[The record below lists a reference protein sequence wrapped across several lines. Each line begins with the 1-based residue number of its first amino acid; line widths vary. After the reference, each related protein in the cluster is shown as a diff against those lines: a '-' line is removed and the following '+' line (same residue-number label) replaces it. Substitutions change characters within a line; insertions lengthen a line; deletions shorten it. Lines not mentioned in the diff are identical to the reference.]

1 MKMTRRGFV
10 GTIGLGSAAGLLS
23 SAGLTSRK
31 QTLAQAESG
40 VFDNGVMQLN
50 QNESARGPGPK
61 TLEAI
66 RQHTTK
72 RVGRGYAPDH
82 VNELRSS
89 IAERVT
95 ESQLTT

>member
-23 SAGLTSRK
+23 SAGLTSRN
-31 QTLAQAESG
+31 ANAASSYESDPAYDG
-40 VFDNGVMQLN
+40 GIMQLN

-61 TLEAI
+61 TMEAI
-66 RQHTTK
+66 RSHVNK

-82 VNELRSS
+82 VNELR
-89 IAERVT
+89 ATLVRG
-95 ESQLTT
+95 LRCYN